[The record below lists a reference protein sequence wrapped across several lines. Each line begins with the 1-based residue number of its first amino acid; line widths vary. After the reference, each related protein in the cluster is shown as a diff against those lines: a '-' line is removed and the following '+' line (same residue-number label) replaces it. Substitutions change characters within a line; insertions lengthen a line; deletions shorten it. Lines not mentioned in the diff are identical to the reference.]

1 MVQYMPIIADE
12 HWYDSEIHVREVV
25 DLLDDE
31 WVCFHHI
38 RFLKPPNEKWG
49 GRNFGEIDFLLAH
62 PMYGLFGIEAKGG
75 RYYWDQA
82 TLTTV
87 GGKVIDPD
95 PILQAQRARTFFRD
109 RVAKRK
115 PEIGRV
121 PWNIFAAFPNMESVC
136 PFGPPG
142 FEDAIVWKTDI
153 ADLQK
158 FLGRILSGRRQWD
171 GLPATHKRSL
181 QLLQRLIMS
190 ERQVPSLGRRMRET
204 DGDVEIATTAMLN
217 LNEEQMS
224 LVRDENRQLRT
235 VTSGRA
241 GTGKTTLAIHRSI
254 QLAVAGYKVLF
265 FTPNVYLSTLIRET
279 FRAEDL
285 LRRSGEDDDSTLGFI
300 DVVSLDAV
308 ARTSADLLRASEQL
322 ANRLIADSSVY
333 DALIIDEYQDVTA
346 NLYDALS
353 LLLEKESLDIHVH
366 AFGDRAQ
373 ATSLT
378 DPWMPGPEFNVMAL
392 VRQCRCSEPIQ
403 RVVDHAANIEH
414 RPNGLVGPAVE
425 LLRSTG
431 EPIQIV
437 ERMLIYR
444 DHQGVD
450 LADITPLVLVPD
462 DNEREIELTTG
473 IEQVVAQ
480 KKVVGSR
487 VSPKTADQ
495 FKGCES
501 MAVILWIEGA
511 NLDEH
516 MRRYIYMT
524 ASRAK
529 AHLTIIAS
537 EQILDF
543 VRGAI
548 PT

>member
-1 MVQYMPIIADE
+1 MPPIADE
-12 HWYDSEIHVREVV
+12 HWYKSEIDLREVV

-38 RFLKPPNEKWG
+38 RFLKPPKEKWG

-62 PMYGLFGIEAKGG
+62 PTYGLFGIEAKGG
-75 RYYWDQA
+75 RYYWDQ
-82 TLTTV
+82 TSLKTV

-95 PILQAQRARTFFRD
+95 PIKQAVRARAFFID
-109 RVAKRK
+109 RTKRK
-115 PEIGRV
+115 PEIGYV
-121 PWNIFAAFPNMESVC
+121 PWNVFAAFPNMESVR
-136 PFGPPG
+136 PFGPIG
-142 FEDAIVWKTDI
+142 FENAIVWKTDI
-153 ADLQK
+153 TDLQK
-158 FLGRILSGRRQWD
+158 FLERILTGRETWD
-171 GLPATHKRSL
+171 KLPATRKRSL

-190 ERQVPSLGRRMRET
+190 ERQVPSLGRRAKET
-204 DGDVEIATTAMLN
+204 AGDVEIATTVMLN
-217 LNEEQMS
+217 LNEEQMG
-224 LVRDENRQLRT
+224 LVRDENRHLRT
-235 VTSGRA
+235 VTTGRA
-241 GTGKTTLAIHRSI
+241 GTGKTTLATHRSI
-254 QLAVAGYKVLF
+254 QLAIAGYKVLF
-265 FTPNVYLSTLIRET
+265 FTPNIYLSTLIRET

-285 LRRSGEDDDSTLGFI
+285 LRRSGEDDESALGFI
-300 DVVSLDAV
+300 DVISLDAV
-308 ARTSADLLRASEQL
+308 ARTPEDLLRASEEL

-346 NLYDALS
+346 NLFDALS
-353 LLLEKESLDIHVH
+353 ILLEKESLDIHVH

-378 DPWMPGPEFNVMAL
+378 DPWLPGPEFNVMAL
-392 VRQCRCSEPIQ
+392 GRQCRCSEPIQ

-414 RPNGLVGPAVE
+414 RPNGIVGPAVE

-431 EPIQIV
+431 EPLQIV
-437 ERMLIYR
+437 DRMLSYR
-444 DHQGVD
+444 DQQGME

-462 DNEREIELTTG
+462 DNAREIELTTA
-473 IEQVVAQ
+473 IERAVAQ

-501 MAVILWIEGA
+501 TAVILWIEGT

-537 EQILDF
+537 EQILEF
-543 VRGAI
+543 VRVAI

>member
-1 MVQYMPIIADE
+1 MVQYMPPIADE
-12 HWYDSEIHVREVV
+12 HWYESEINLREVV

-62 PMYGLFGIEAKGG
+62 PTYGLFGIEAKGG
-75 RYYWDQA
+75 RYYWDQ
-82 TLTTV
+82 TSLKTV
-87 GGKVIDPD
+87 DGKVIDPD
-95 PILQAQRARTFFRD
+95 PITQAVRAKSFFLD
-109 RVAKRK
+109 RIKRK
-115 PEIGRV
+115 PEIGFV
-121 PWNIFAAFPNMESVC
+121 PWNVFAAFPNMEAVR
-136 PFGPPG
+136 PFGPTG

-153 ADLQK
+153 TDLQK
-158 FLGRILSGRRQWD
+158 FLDRILTGRHTWD
-171 GLPATHKRSL
+171 KLPATRKRSL
-181 QLLQRLIMS
+181 QLLQGLIMS
-190 ERQVPSLGRRMRET
+190 ERQVPSLGRRVKET
-204 DGDVEIATTAMLN
+204 AGDVEIATTVMLN
-217 LNEEQMS
+217 LNEEQMN
-224 LVRDENRQLRT
+224 LVRDESRHLRT

-241 GTGKTTLAIHRSI
+241 GTGKTTLATQRSR
-254 QLAVAGYKVLF
+254 QLAIAGYKVLF
-265 FTPNVYLSTLIRET
+265 FTPNVYLSTSIRET
-279 FRAEDL
+279 FRAADL
-285 LRRSGEDDDSTLGFI
+285 LRRSAEDDESALGFI
-300 DVVSLDAV
+300 DVISLDAV
-308 ARTSADLLRASEQL
+308 ARTPEDLLRASEEL

-333 DALIIDEYQDVTA
+333 DALIIDECQDVTA
-346 NLYDALS
+346 NLFDALS
-353 LLLEKESLDIHVH
+353 ILLEKESLDIHVH
-366 AFGDRAQ
+366 AFGDKAQ

-378 DPWMPGPEFNVMAL
+378 DPWLPGPEFNVMAL
-392 VRQCRCSEPIQ
+392 VQQCRCSEPIQ
-403 RVVDHAANIEH
+403 RVVDHAANIKH
-414 RPNGLVGPAVE
+414 RPNGIVGPAVE

-431 EPIQIV
+431 EPLQIV
-437 ERMLIYR
+437 DRMLSYR
-444 DHQGVD
+444 DQQGMD

-462 DNEREIELTTG
+462 DSEREIELTTA
-473 IEQVVAQ
+473 IERAVAQ

-501 MAVILWIEGA
+501 TAVVLWIEGT

>member
-1 MVQYMPIIADE
+1 MVQYMPPIADE
-12 HWYDSEIHVREVV
+12 HWYESEIHLRKVV

-38 RFLKPPNEKWG
+38 RFLKPPKEKWG

-62 PMYGLFGIEAKGG
+62 PTYGLFGIEAKGG
-75 RYYWDQA
+75 RYHWDQA
-82 TLTTV
+82 SLTTV
-87 GGKVIDPD
+87 GGTVIDPD
-95 PILQAQRARTFFRD
+95 PITQAVRAKSFFLD
-109 RVAKRK
+109 RIKRK
-115 PEIGRV
+115 PEIGFV
-121 PWNIFAAFPNMESVC
+121 PWNVFAAFPNMESVR
-136 PFGPPG
+136 PFGPTG
-142 FEDAIVWKTDI
+142 FEDVIVWKTDI
-153 ADLQK
+153 TDLQK
-158 FLGRILSGRRQWD
+158 FLERILTGRHTWD
-171 GLPATHKRSL
+171 KLPATRKRSL

-190 ERQVPSLGRRMRET
+190 ERQVPSLGRRAKET
-204 DGDVEIATTAMLN
+204 DGDVEIATTVMLN
-217 LNEEQMS
+217 LNEEQMG
-224 LVRDENRQLRT
+224 LVRDENRHLRT
-235 VTSGRA
+235 VTTGRA
-241 GTGKTTLAIHRSI
+241 GTGKTTLATHRSI
-254 QLAVAGYKVLF
+254 QLAIAGYKVLF
-265 FTPNVYLSTLIRET
+265 FTPNVYLSTLIRER

-285 LRRSGEDDDSTLGFI
+285 LRRSGEDDESALGFI
-300 DVVSLDAV
+300 DVISLDAI
-308 ARTSADLLRASEQL
+308 ARTPADLLRASEEL
-322 ANRLIADSSVY
+322 ANRLITDSSVY
-333 DALIIDEYQDVTA
+333 DALIIDEYQDVTT

-353 LLLEKESLDIHVH
+353 ILLEKESLDIHVH

-392 VRQCRCSEPIQ
+392 GRQCRCSEPIQ
-403 RVVDHAANIEH
+403 RVVDHAANINH
-414 RPNGLVGPAVE
+414 RPNGIVGPAVE

-437 ERMLIYR
+437 ERMLSYR
-444 DHQGVD
+444 DQQGMD

-462 DNEREIELTTG
+462 DNEREIELTTA
-473 IEQVVAQ
+473 IERTIAQ
-480 KKVVGSR
+480 RRVVGSR

-501 MAVILWIEGA
+501 TAVILWIEGTK
-511 NLDEH
+511 LDDD

-543 VRGAI
+543 VREAI

>member
-1 MVQYMPIIADE
+1 MVQYMPPIADE
-12 HWYDSEIHVREVV
+12 HWYESEIHLRKVV

-38 RFLKPPNEKWG
+38 RFLKPPKEKWG

-62 PMYGLFGIEAKGG
+62 PTYGLFGIEAKGG
-75 RYYWDQA
+75 RYHWDQA
-82 TLTTV
+82 SLTTV
-87 GGKVIDPD
+87 GGTVIDPD
-95 PILQAQRARTFFRD
+95 PITQAVRAKSFFLD
-109 RVAKRK
+109 RIKRK
-115 PEIGRV
+115 PEIGFV
-121 PWNIFAAFPNMESVC
+121 PWNVFAAFPNMESVR
-136 PFGPPG
+136 PFGPTG
-142 FEDAIVWKTDI
+142 FEDVIVWKTDI
-153 ADLQK
+153 TDLQK
-158 FLGRILSGRRQWD
+158 FLERILSGRYMWG
-171 GLPATHKRSL
+171 GLPATRKRSL

-190 ERQVPSLGRRMRET
+190 ERQVPSLGRRAKET
-204 DGDVEIATTAMLN
+204 DGDVEIATTVMLN
-217 LNEEQMS
+217 LNEEQMG
-224 LVRDENRQLRT
+224 LVRDENRHLRT
-235 VTSGRA
+235 VTTGRA
-241 GTGKTTLAIHRSI
+241 GTGKTTLATHRSI
-254 QLAVAGYKVLF
+254 QLAIAGYKVLF
-265 FTPNVYLSTLIRET
+265 FTPNVYLSTLIRER

-285 LRRSGEDDDSTLGFI
+285 LRRSGEDDESALGFI
-300 DVVSLDAV
+300 DVISLDAI
-308 ARTSADLLRASEQL
+308 ARTPADLLRASEEL

-353 LLLEKESLDIHVH
+353 ILLEKESLDIHVH

-392 VRQCRCSEPIQ
+392 GRQCRCSEPIQ
-403 RVVDHAANIEH
+403 RVVDHAANINH
-414 RPNGLVGPAVE
+414 RPNGIVGPAVE

-437 ERMLIYR
+437 ERMLSYR
-444 DHQGVD
+444 DQQGMD

-462 DNEREIELTTG
+462 DNEREIELTTA
-473 IEQVVAQ
+473 IERTIAQ
-480 KKVVGSR
+480 RRVVGSR

-501 MAVILWIEGA
+501 MAVILWIEGT

-537 EQILDF
+537 EQILEF